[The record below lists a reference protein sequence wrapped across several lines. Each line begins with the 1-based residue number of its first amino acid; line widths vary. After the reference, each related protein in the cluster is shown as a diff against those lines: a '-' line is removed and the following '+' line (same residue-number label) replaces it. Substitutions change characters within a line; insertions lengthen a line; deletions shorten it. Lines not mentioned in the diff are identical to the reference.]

1 MAETQCILVSRFC
14 EDGFL
19 KFKPSIRIEKNGDLS
34 DFEQCM
40 VVAAS
45 QAGLYVKESADLLGL
60 SRSTVSHV
68 YREWF
73 EKEKVSSE
81 WQFWTKMH

>member
-1 MAETQCILVSRFC
+1 MAETQCILVTRFS
-14 EDGFL
+14 EDSLL

-34 DFEQCM
+34 DYEQCM
-40 VVAAS
+40 VVAAR

-60 SRSTVSHV
+60 SRSTISQV

-73 EKEKVSSE
+73 EKVSSE
-81 WQFWTKMH
+81 WQFWTKIHW